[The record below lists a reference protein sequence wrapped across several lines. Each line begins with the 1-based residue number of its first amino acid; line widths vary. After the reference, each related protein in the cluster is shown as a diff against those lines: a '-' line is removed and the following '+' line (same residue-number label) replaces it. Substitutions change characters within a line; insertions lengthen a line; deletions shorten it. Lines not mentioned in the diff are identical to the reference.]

1 MKQCQRMKQKE
12 RRMRYVR
19 GEIHRQGCEKEST
32 ETVSGE
38 TVRSNE
44 AYGKA
49 AILIN

>member
-1 MKQCQRMKQKE
+1 MTQCQRTKQKE
-12 RRMRYVR
+12 RRMKDVG
-19 GEIHRQGCEKEST
+19 GEIYGQGCEKEST
-32 ETVSGE
+32 ETVSSE